1 MLEILAKRQTKH
13 YATHINNEELIK
25 KVSVQEDQR
34 RVITEKLAKKFSNKV
49 LDQVKTAEK
58 DQQASSP
65 LRNLNVKLAWALN
78 ETQDSS
84 VKKNK
89 EHSRADKVGSQ
100 SLQITHQ
107 SSMEKTHRSQDE
119 TDQILNLLGGDKR
132 IIPLSSGS
140 KQETGPR
147 IIGSDQEILELTQEH
162 VIAALERE
170 KTRIR

>member
-1 MLEILAKRQTKH
+1 
-13 YATHINNEELIK
+13 
-25 KVSVQEDQR
+25 
-34 RVITEKLAKKFSNKV
+34 
-49 LDQVKTAEK
+49 
-58 DQQASSP
+58 
-65 LRNLNVKLAWALN
+65 
-78 ETQDSS
+78 
-84 VKKNK
+84 
-89 EHSRADKVGSQ
+89 
-100 SLQITHQ
+100 
-107 SSMEKTHRSQDE
+107 MEKTNRSQDE